1 MHVEGAGAAWVA
13 AEDGMSVVVVVSTGA
28 AAEESNRER
37 EVEVEVVAMR
47 EEEQQPGL
55 VDSRNSRV
63 RCCSEVVGRRREDLE
78 EGQSLDL
85 GYKLD
90 DETVGDANFGSSVE
104 SKQK

>member
-1 MHVEGAGAAWVA
+1 MA
-13 AEDGMSVVVVVSTGA
+13 AEGGVNIVVVVSTEA
-28 AAEESNRER
+28 AVEEGKRER
-37 EVEVEVVAMR
+37 EVDVEVVVMR
-47 EEEQQPGL
+47 GEEQRPDL

-63 RCCSEVVGRRREDLE
+63 CCCLEVVGRRCEDLE

-90 DETVGDANFGSSVE
+90 DGTVGDVNFGSSVG